1 MDRIEMAVVRLR
13 IVSPSNEAPYTI
25 EDLARRARV
34 APALVQR
41 YLEEGLLAPIAG
53 NARTSW
59 FFDDNALFEL
69 RRIQRLRHE
78 LGVNIAGVAVI
89 RELLQQIDELKTE
102 LEKLRQSDSA
112 ENKRLI

>member
-1 MDRIEMAVVRLR
+1 MDRTQLALIRLR

-25 EDLARRARV
+25 EDLARRAGV
-34 APALVQR
+34 SPTLVQR

-69 RRIQRLRHE
+69 RRIQRLRRE
-78 LGVNIAGVAVI
+78 LGVNLAGVAVI
-89 RELLQQIDELKTE
+89 HELLQQIDELKTE
-102 LEKLRQSDSA
+102 IEKLQQSASQ
-112 ENKRLI
+112 EK

>member
-1 MDRIEMAVVRLR
+1 MDRTEMAVLRLR
-13 IVSPSNEAPYTI
+13 ILSPSREAPYTI
-25 EDLARRARV
+25 EDLARRAGV

-41 YLEEGLLAPIAG
+41 YLDEGLIEPIAG

-69 RRIQRLRHE
+69 RRIQRLRHD

-89 RELLQQIDELKTE
+89 HELLQQLEELKME
-102 LEKLRQSDSA
+102 LEKLRGSGS
-112 ENKRLI
+112 KR